1 MEDIEKIDNIE
12 DRTGIEDYYAVKNGK
27 KLRFG
32 YTTGTC
38 AAAATKAA
46 ATALVTGKMPERVE
60 IMTPK
65 GILLSLKV
73 LEPKME
79 KDKVSCAIKKFSG
92 DDPDATAG
100 VMVYS
105 EVSWSREPGITV
117 DGGLGVGRV
126 TKPGLKQKVGEP
138 AINPVPM
145 EMIKRAAEEA
155 LSDGSGAEGLK
166 VVISIPEGV
175 EIAKKTFN
183 PRLGI
188 EGGIS
193 VLGTSGI
200 VEPMSEKALLD
211 TIEIEIK
218 QKHANGYDRLVM
230 CPGNYGADFIREQCG
245 VKDEQLVKCSN
256 YLGQGLDMASAEG
269 IKELLFVGNIGKFIK
284 LTGGIMNSHSREA
297 DGRAELMAA
306 CAIRAGCDIETART
320 ILSCLTT
327 DEMLAAIKEAGLLEE
342 TMKIVAEKI
351 DFYVNNRTRSEM
363 KISVVVFSSV
373 YGILCTT
380 GDALKWMEEL
390 KSGQKLLPDAGV

>member
-1 MEDIEKIDNIE
+1 MTEK
-12 DRTGIEDYYAVKNGK
+12 TGIEEYYAIKNGK

-46 ATALVTGKMPERVE
+46 ALGLVTGKMPERVE
-60 IMTPK
+60 ILTPK
-65 GILLSLKV
+65 GILLNLEV
-73 LEPKME
+73 LEAKLG
-79 KDKVSCAIKKFSG
+79 KGQASCAIKKFSG
-92 DDPDATAG
+92 DDPDATDG
-100 VMVYS
+100 IMVYS
-105 EVSWSREPGITV
+105 EVSWRKEPGIFV
-117 DGGLGVGRV
+117 DGGAGVGRV
-126 TKPGLKQKVGEP
+126 TKPGLKQAIGEP

-145 EMIKRAAEEA
+145 EMIKRSAEEA
-155 LSDGSGAEGLK
+155 LSDGAAAEGLK

-211 TIEIEIK
+211 TIELEIK
-218 QKHANGYDRLVM
+218 QKHANGINRLIMV
-230 CPGNYGADFIREQCG
+230 PGNYGADFIREQCG
-245 VKDEQLVKCSN
+245 VKDEQIVKCSN
-256 YLGQGLDMASAEG
+256 YLGQGLDMASSEG
-269 IKELLFVGNIGKFIK
+269 IPELLFAGNIGKLIK

-297 DGRAELMAA
+297 DGRAELMTA
-306 CAIRAGCDIETART
+306 CAIRAGCDIKTARA
-320 ILSCLTT
+320 ILDCLTT
-327 DEMLAAIKEAGLLEE
+327 DEMLAIIKDAGLLEK
-342 TMKIVAEKI
+342 TMEIVAEKI

-380 GDALKWMEEL
+380 GKALEWMEDFKRENL
-390 KSGQKLLPDAGV
+390 R

>member
-1 MEDIEKIDNIE
+1 MTEK
-12 DRTGIEDYYAVKNGK
+12 TGIEEYYAIKNGK

-46 ATALVTGKMPERVE
+46 ALGLVTGKMPERVK
-60 IMTPK
+60 ILTPK
-65 GILLSLKV
+65 GILLNLEV
-73 LEPKME
+73 LEAKLE
-79 KDKVSCAIKKFSG
+79 KGHASCAIKKFSG
-92 DDPDATAG
+92 DDPDATDG
-100 VMVYS
+100 ILVYS
-105 EVSWSREPGITV
+105 EVSWRKEPGIFV
-117 DGGLGVGRV
+117 DGGVGVGRV
-126 TKPGLKQKVGEP
+126 TKPGLKQAIGEP

-145 EMIKRAAEEA
+145 EMIKRSAEEA
-155 LSDGSGAEGLK
+155 LSDGAAAEGLK

-211 TIEIEIK
+211 TIELEIK
-218 QKHANGYDRLVM
+218 QKHANGINRLIMV
-230 CPGNYGADFIREQCG
+230 PGNYGADFIREQCG
-245 VKDEQLVKCSN
+245 VKDEQIVKCSN
-256 YLGQGLDMASAEG
+256 YLGQGLDMASSEG
-269 IKELLFVGNIGKFIK
+269 IPELLFAGNIGKLIK

-306 CAIRAGCDIETART
+306 CAIRAGCDIKTARA
-320 ILSCLTT
+320 ILDCLTT
-327 DEMLAAIKEAGLLEE
+327 DEMLAIIKDAGLLEK
-342 TMKIVAEKI
+342 TMEIVAEKI

-380 GDALKWMEEL
+380 GKALEWMEDFKRENL
-390 KSGQKLLPDAGV
+390 R

>member
-1 MEDIEKIDNIE
+1 MSEHK
-12 DRTGIEDYYAVKNGK
+12 TGIEEYYAIKNGK

-46 ATALVTGKMPERVE
+46 AIMLVTGKTVESVE

-65 GILLSLKV
+65 GILLDLEV
-73 LEPKME
+73 LEPVLGE
-79 KDKVSCAIKKFSG
+79 NEVSCAIQKFSG

-105 EVSWSREPGITV
+105 KVSWSKDPGVHV

-145 EMIKRAAEEA
+145 DMIKRAAEEA
-155 LSDGSGAEGLK
+155 ISDAGQSEGLN

-175 EIAKKTFN
+175 EIAKHTFN

-211 TIEIEIK
+211 TIELEIK
-218 QKHANGYDRLVM
+218 QKHANGVERLIMV
-230 CPGNYGADFIREQCG
+230 PGNYGADFIRAECN
-245 VKDEQLVKCSN
+245 VPDEALVKCSN
-256 YLGQGLDMASAEG
+256 YIGQGLDMASAEG
-269 IKELLFVGNIGKFIK
+269 IPELLFVGNIGKLIK

-297 DGRAELMAA
+297 DARAELMTA
-306 CAIRAGCDIETART
+306 CAIRAGCDIETARAV
-320 ILSCLTT
+320 LESLTT
-327 DEMLAAIKEAGLLEE
+327 DDMLGKLKEAGLLEK
-342 TMKIVAEKI
+342 TMEVVAEKV
-351 DFYVNNRTRSEM
+351 DYYVNNRTRSDM
-363 KISVVVFSSV
+363 KISVVVFSTV

-380 GDALKWMEEL
+380 GDAEKWMEEL
-390 KSGQKLLPDAGV
+390 REKYING

>member
-1 MEDIEKIDNIE
+1 MSGK
-12 DRTGIEDYYAVKNGK
+12 TGIEEYYAVKNGK

-46 ATALVTGKMPERVE
+46 ATMLASGKIPERVR

-65 GILLSLKV
+65 GIELNLEV
-73 LEPKME
+73 LEPVLEEGKA
-79 KDKVSCAIKKFSG
+79 SCAIQKFSG

-105 EVSWSREPGITV
+105 SVSWSREPGVHV

-126 TKPGLKQKVGEP
+126 TKPGLKQAVGEP

-155 LSDGSGAEGLK
+155 ISDCGTAEGLD

-175 EIAKKTFN
+175 EIAKHTFN

-211 TIEIEIK
+211 TIALEIR

-230 CPGNYGADFIREQCG
+230 VPGNYGADFIREQCN
-245 VKDEQLVKCSN
+245 VPDEALVKCSN
-256 YLGQGLDMASAEG
+256 YIGQGLDMASAEG
-269 IKELLFVGNIGKFIK
+269 IKELLFVGNIGKLIK

-297 DGRAELMAA
+297 DARAELMAA
-306 CAIRAGCDIETART
+306 CAVRAGCDIEAARK
-320 ILSCLTT
+320 ILGCLTT
-327 DEMLAAIKEAGLLEE
+327 DEMLAVIKDAGLLEK
-342 TMKIVAEKI
+342 TMEIVAEKV
-351 DFYVNNRTRSEM
+351 DFYVNNRTRSDM

-373 YGILCTT
+373 YGVLCTT
-380 GDALKWMEEL
+380 GEAEKWMAEL
-390 KSGQKLLPDAGV
+390 KEKYTK

>member
-1 MEDIEKIDNIE
+1 MTEK
-12 DRTGIEDYYAVKNGK
+12 TGIEEYYAIKNGK

-46 ATALVTGKMPERVE
+46 AIGLVTGKMPERVE

-65 GILLSLKV
+65 GILLNLEV
-73 LEPKME
+73 LEAKLE
-79 KDKVSCAIKKFSG
+79 KGHASCAIKKFSG
-92 DDPDATAG
+92 DDPDATDG
-100 VMVYS
+100 ILVYS
-105 EVSWSREPGITV
+105 EVSWRKEPGIFV
-117 DGGLGVGRV
+117 DGGVGVGRV
-126 TKPGLKQKVGEP
+126 TKPGLKQAIGEP

-155 LSDGSGAEGLK
+155 LSDGAAAEGLK

-211 TIEIEIK
+211 TIELEIK
-218 QKHANGYDRLVM
+218 QKHANGINRLIMV
-230 CPGNYGADFIREQCG
+230 PGNYGADFIREQCG
-245 VKDEQLVKCSN
+245 VKDEQIVKCSN
-256 YLGQGLDMASAEG
+256 YLGQGLDMASSEG
-269 IKELLFVGNIGKFIK
+269 IPELLFAGNIGKLIK
-284 LTGGIMNSHSREA
+284 LTGGIMSSHSREA

-306 CAIRAGCDIETART
+306 CAIRAGCDIKTARA
-320 ILSCLTT
+320 ILDCLTT
-327 DEMLAAIKEAGLLEE
+327 DEMLAIIKDAGLLEK
-342 TMKIVAEKI
+342 TMEIVAQKI

-380 GDALKWMEEL
+380 GKALEWMEDFKRENL
-390 KSGQKLLPDAGV
+390 R

>member
-1 MEDIEKIDNIE
+1 MSGK
-12 DRTGIEDYYAVKNGK
+12 TGIEEYYAVKNGK

-46 ATALVTGKMPERVE
+46 ATMLITGKIPERVE

-65 GILLSLKV
+65 GIDLSLEV
-73 LEPKME
+73 LEPVMGE
-79 KDKVSCAIKKFSG
+79 GEASCAVQKFSG

-105 EVSWSREPGITV
+105 KVSWSKNLGIHV

-155 LSDGSGAEGLK
+155 MSDCGQAEGLS

-175 EIAKKTFN
+175 EIAKHTFN

-211 TIEIEIK
+211 TIELEIR
-218 QKHANGYDRLVM
+218 QKHANGAERLVM
-230 CPGNYGADFIREQCG
+230 VPGNYGADFIREQCG
-245 VKDEQLVKCSN
+245 VPDEALVKCSN
-256 YLGQGLDMASAEG
+256 YIGQGLDMASAEG
-269 IKELLFVGNIGKFIK
+269 IKELLFVGNIGKLIK

-297 DGRAELMAA
+297 DARAELMAA
-306 CAIRAGCDIETART
+306 CAVRAGCSIETARAV
-320 ILSCLTT
+320 LESLTT
-327 DEMLAAIKEAGLLEE
+327 DDMLGKIEEAGLLEK
-342 TMKIVAEKI
+342 TMEVVSEKI
-351 DFYVNNRTRSEM
+351 DYYVNNRTRSDM
-363 KISVVVFSSV
+363 KISVAVFSTV
-373 YGILCTT
+373 YGLLCTT
-380 GDALKWMEEL
+380 GEAEKWMEEL
-390 KSGQKLLPDAGV
+390 KEKYRK

>member
-1 MEDIEKIDNIE
+1 MTEK
-12 DRTGIEDYYAVKNGK
+12 TGIEEYYAIKNGK
-27 KLRFG
+27 KLSFG

-46 ATALVTGKMPERVE
+46 ALGLVTGKMPERVK
-60 IMTPK
+60 ILTPK
-65 GILLSLKV
+65 GILLNLEV
-73 LEPKME
+73 LEAKLE
-79 KDKVSCAIKKFSG
+79 KGHASCAIKKFSG
-92 DDPDATAG
+92 DDPDATDG
-100 VMVYS
+100 IMVYS
-105 EVSWSREPGITV
+105 EVSWRKEPGIFV
-117 DGGLGVGRV
+117 DGGVGVGRV
-126 TKPGLKQKVGEP
+126 TKPGLKQAIGEP

-145 EMIKRAAEEA
+145 EMIKRSAEEA
-155 LSDGSGAEGLK
+155 LSDGAAAEGLK

-211 TIEIEIK
+211 TIELEIK
-218 QKHANGYDRLVM
+218 QKHANGINRLIMV
-230 CPGNYGADFIREQCG
+230 PGNYGADFIREQCG
-245 VKDEQLVKCSN
+245 VKDEQIVKCSN
-256 YLGQGLDMASAEG
+256 YLGQGLDMASSEG
-269 IKELLFVGNIGKFIK
+269 IPELLFAGNIGKLIK

-306 CAIRAGCDIETART
+306 CAIRAGCDIKTARA
-320 ILSCLTT
+320 ILDCLTT
-327 DEMLAAIKEAGLLEE
+327 DEMLAIIKDAGLLEK
-342 TMKIVAEKI
+342 TMEIVAEKI

-380 GDALKWMEEL
+380 GKALEWMEDFKRENL
-390 KSGQKLLPDAGV
+390 R

>member
-1 MEDIEKIDNIE
+1 MTEK
-12 DRTGIEDYYAVKNGK
+12 TGIEEYYAIKNGK

-46 ATALVTGKMPERVE
+46 ALGLVTGKMPERVE

-65 GILLSLKV
+65 GILLNLEV
-73 LEPKME
+73 LEAKLG
-79 KDKVSCAIKKFSG
+79 KGIASCAIKKFSG
-92 DDPDATAG
+92 DDPDATDG
-100 VMVYS
+100 ILVYS
-105 EVSWSREPGITV
+105 EVSWRKEPGIFV
-117 DGGLGVGRV
+117 DGGVGVGRV
-126 TKPGLKQKVGEP
+126 TKPGLKQAIGEP

-155 LSDGSGAEGLK
+155 LSDGAAAEGLK

-211 TIEIEIK
+211 TIELEIK
-218 QKHANGYDRLVM
+218 QKHANGINRLIMV
-230 CPGNYGADFIREQCG
+230 PGNYGADFIREQCG
-245 VKDEQLVKCSN
+245 VKDEQIVKCSN
-256 YLGQGLDMASAEG
+256 YLGQGLDMASSEG
-269 IKELLFVGNIGKFIK
+269 IPELLFAGNIGKLIK

-306 CAIRAGCDIETART
+306 CAIRAGCDIKTARA
-320 ILSCLTT
+320 ILDCLTT
-327 DEMLAAIKEAGLLEE
+327 DEMLAIIKDAGLLEK
-342 TMKIVAEKI
+342 TMEIVAQKI

-380 GDALKWMEEL
+380 GKALEWMEDFKRENL
-390 KSGQKLLPDAGV
+390 R

>member
-1 MEDIEKIDNIE
+1 MTEK
-12 DRTGIEDYYAVKNGK
+12 TGIEEYYAIKNGK

-46 ATALVTGKMPERVE
+46 ALGLVTGKMPERVE

-65 GILLSLKV
+65 GILLNLEV
-73 LEPKME
+73 LEAKLE
-79 KDKVSCAIKKFSG
+79 KDHASCAIKKFSG
-92 DDPDATAG
+92 DDPDATDG
-100 VMVYS
+100 IMVYS
-105 EVSWSREPGITV
+105 EVSWRKEPGIFV
-117 DGGLGVGRV
+117 DGGVGVGRV
-126 TKPGLKQKVGEP
+126 TKPGLKQAIGEP

-145 EMIKRAAEEA
+145 EMIKRSAEEA
-155 LSDGSGAEGLK
+155 LSDGAAAEGLK

-211 TIEIEIK
+211 TIELEIK
-218 QKHANGYDRLVM
+218 QKHANGINRLIMV
-230 CPGNYGADFIREQCG
+230 PGNYGADFIREQCG
-245 VKDEQLVKCSN
+245 VKDEQIVKCSN
-256 YLGQGLDMASAEG
+256 YLGQGLDMASSEG
-269 IKELLFVGNIGKFIK
+269 IPELLFAGNIGKLIK

-306 CAIRAGCDIETART
+306 CAIRAGCDIKTARA
-320 ILSCLTT
+320 ILDCLTT
-327 DEMLAAIKEAGLLEE
+327 DEMLAIIKDAGLLEK
-342 TMKIVAEKI
+342 TMEIVAEKI

-380 GDALKWMEEL
+380 GKALEWMEDFKRENL
-390 KSGQKLLPDAGV
+390 R

>member
-1 MEDIEKIDNIE
+1 MGEENENKVK
-12 DRTGIEDYYAVKNGK
+12 TGIEDYYAIKNGK

-46 ATALVTGKMPERVE
+46 ATMLVTKKTVERVE

-65 GILLSLKV
+65 GILLNLEV
-73 LEPKME
+73 LEPE
-79 KDKVSCAIKKFSG
+79 IGENEVSCAIQKFSG

-105 EVSWSREPGITV
+105 RVSWSKEPGIHV

-126 TKPGLKQKVGEP
+126 TKPGLKQAVGEP

-145 EMIKRAAEEA
+145 EMIKRAAEDA
-155 LSDGSGAEGLK
+155 LSDCGQAEGLS

-175 EIAKKTFN
+175 EIAKHTFN

-211 TIEIEIK
+211 TIELEIR
-218 QKHANGYDRLVM
+218 QKHANGVERLIMV
-230 CPGNYGADFIREQCG
+230 PGNYGADFIRSECN
-245 VKDEQLVKCSN
+245 VPDEALVKCSN
-256 YLGQGLDMASAEG
+256 YIGQGLDMASAEG
-269 IKELLFVGNIGKFIK
+269 IPELLFVGNIGKLIK

-297 DGRAELMAA
+297 DARAELMAA
-306 CAIRAGCDIETART
+306 CAIRAGCDIEAARK
-320 ILSCLTT
+320 ILECLTT
-327 DEMLAAIKEAGLLEE
+327 DEMLAVIKDAGLLEK
-342 TMKIVAEKI
+342 TMDIVAEKI
-351 DFYVNNRTRSEM
+351 DFYVNNRTRSDM

-373 YGILCTT
+373 YGVLCTT
-380 GDALKWMEEL
+380 GEAEKWMAEL
-390 KSGQKLLPDAGV
+390 KEKYK

>member
-1 MEDIEKIDNIE
+1 MTEK
-12 DRTGIEDYYAVKNGK
+12 TGIEEYYAIKNGK

-46 ATALVTGKMPERVE
+46 ALGLVTGKMPERVK
-60 IMTPK
+60 ILTPK
-65 GILLSLKV
+65 GILLNLEV
-73 LEPKME
+73 LEAKLE
-79 KDKVSCAIKKFSG
+79 KGHASCAIKKFSG
-92 DDPDATAG
+92 DDPDATDG
-100 VMVYS
+100 IMVYS
-105 EVSWSREPGITV
+105 EVSWRKEPGIFV
-117 DGGLGVGRV
+117 DGGVGVGRV
-126 TKPGLKQKVGEP
+126 TKPGLKQAIGEP

-155 LSDGSGAEGLK
+155 LSDGAAAEGLK

-211 TIEIEIK
+211 TIELEIK
-218 QKHANGYDRLVM
+218 QKHANGINRLIMV
-230 CPGNYGADFIREQCG
+230 PGNYGADFIRKQCG
-245 VKDEQLVKCSN
+245 VKDEQIVKCSN
-256 YLGQGLDMASAEG
+256 YLGQGLDMASSEG
-269 IKELLFVGNIGKFIK
+269 IPELLFAGNIGKLIK

-306 CAIRAGCDIETART
+306 CAIRAGCDIKTARA
-320 ILSCLTT
+320 ILDCLTT
-327 DEMLAAIKEAGLLEE
+327 DEMLAIIKDAGLLEK
-342 TMKIVAEKI
+342 TMEIVAQKI
-351 DFYVNNRTRSEM
+351 DFYVNNRIRSEM

-380 GDALKWMEEL
+380 GKALEWMEDFKRENL
-390 KSGQKLLPDAGV
+390 R